1 MTSAIQTTTI
11 DATFPTPGRD
21 NDSQGFR
28 TNFTGIKTGLNVAK
42 NEISGLQNRISEIN
56 TFTNTTDS
64 SSTNTGALQ
73 VVGGVGVGGDLWVGG
88 EIHGTGLGVPPGTIV
103 MWYGS
108 IATIPS
114 GWGFC
119 DGTVYNDGQTP
130 SPDLRNQFII
140 GASADNEGASKA
152 DPVTGGVFVKSGGNK
167 DGTLGEH
174 THSYS
179 GVNQSAS
186 GGTQLGTGTSGWYAH
201 SSLTTSQEGSVLTGA
216 NLPPFYSLAYII
228 KLL

>member
-28 TNFTGIKTGLNVAK
+28 TNFTAIKTGLNVAK

-88 EIHGTGLGVPPGTIV
+88 EVHGTGIGVPHT
-103 MWYGS
+103 
-108 IATIPS
+108 T
-114 GWGFC
+114 
-119 DGTVYNDGQTP
+119 TVQHLVQIYE
-130 SPDLRNQFII
+130 I
-140 GASADNEGASKA
+140 
-152 DPVTGGVFVKSGGNK
+152 
-167 DGTLGEH
+167 
-174 THSYS
+174 
-179 GVNQSAS
+179 
-186 GGTQLGTGTSGWYAH
+186 
-201 SSLTTSQEGSVLTGA
+201 
-216 NLPPFYSLAYII
+216 NLL
-228 KLL
+228 